1 MFEKKLLQGGAVL
14 DSGENMHFIVS
25 RVKAIK
31 SKSEES
37 ESHGWVK
44 LEFYDNK
51 GEGETDWLPILSE
64 TASNGC
70 GFWSLPETGVQ
81 ALACIFD
88 GTKSGFVIGFLYDEK
103 HKPPV
108 KENEK
113 ACDRTILQT
122 KNHRFELVDEEG
134 KETISISTSKGK
146 MRVVLASDG
155 GIEIA
160 NKMKKGKIEIEAEE
174 LEIESENLIFDE
186 YSTSIEAGVLEIT
199 NSNSVSLNTKKDFK
213 VKGKNV
219 KLNGSTGVTA
229 KGRQIAKQDD
239 KVIGVDTHILMVPS
253 PSGAVPTPFSHP
265 FVGALK
271 EDLAASVKIWN
282 NKVATKNSVAKH
294 LAGHV
299 PTGPGPFQKTPDNKG
314 KVTGG
319 TEKSVKANGKEV
331 AVIGSSVTTCNDIGM
346 RDNSKVIAA
355 GMAIN
360 IPAIA
365 DPMKSEAYERERK
378 QAEEKK
384 GEKQENTQSTSD
396 NASASAEQTTAV
408 NDEVEQNN
416 KLEQKTSDV
425 KNDET
430 SAESQPSFTTPDLT
444 DEKLEEAKK
453 YALCDYGSCSKEKQ
467 KKCPYMKSKTI
478 CEGEFIGNG
487 SKLQKNMMSNSSAYE
502 KGSKNIKERT
512 SLQNIPFTVQHHHLI
527 SSNQC
532 YTQIPELVKLG
543 NFYGYNINNEVNGIC
558 APSGGG
564 YSENMPLDDKIKH
577 SFDAMN
583 KTNVQWHVGMHSMDS
598 VKGKLEKTSKK
609 VNNAL
614 LSNISSSL
622 QSYDASVKK
631 LLQTDL
637 LDKLQTDFEES
648 CRCDD
653 TEQEKADFINKMN
666 AISKEVYAK
675 IANYNKNT
683 ADTRQWFYISKMAF
697 YYAFEETLKSYKNII
712 F

>member
-1 MFEKKLLQGGAVL
+1 LQGGAVL

-229 KGRQIAKQDD
+229 KGKQIAKQDD
-239 KVIGVDTHILMVPS
+239 KVVGLDTHNILVTTP
-253 PSGAVPTPFSHP
+253 GGTVPTPFPHP

-299 PTGPGPFQKTPDNKG
+299 PMGPGPFQKTPDNKG

-331 AVIGSSVTTCNDIGM
+331 AVIGSSVTTCNDIGA
-346 RDNSKVIAA
+346 RNNSKILAA
-355 GMAIN
+355 GMAVN
-360 IPAIA
+360 MPAIA

-378 QAEEKK
+378 TVEEEKTEEKK
-384 GEKQENTQSTSD
+384 VRVYEATTEDFDICMERKEIERVIVDIRNNNNLADERVIVYVQPIFDVIHNNYRNAEALMRLDVHGKIVYPDVFIPLAEKVGCIHTLTRIILNKVSRKIYEIQDYYNFD
-396 NASASAEQTTAV
+396 AV
-408 NDEVEQNN
+408 SVNVSLSEFMDYCLHDELIEIIKRNGISCD
-416 KLEQKTSDV
+416 KIRLEMTESM
-425 KNDET
+425 T
-430 SAESQPSFTTPDLT
+430 SAEVDAIRHNMQEFNAAGVHFYLDDFGTGYSN
-444 DEKLEEAKK
+444 LERIVS
-453 YALCDYGSCSKEKQ
+453 L
-467 KKCPYMKSKTI
+467 PFKTI
-478 CEGEFIGNG
+478 KFDKSLLYKSVDDPILMQLIKNMVDVFKSHGLIVLIEGVENDNQAELSIKLGFEFIQGFNY
-487 SKLQKNMMSNSSAYE
+487 AH
-502 KGSKNIKERT
+502 
-512 SLQNIPFTVQHHHLI
+512 PVPI
-527 SSNQC
+527 S
-532 YTQIPELVKLG
+532 ELE
-543 NFYGYNINNEVNGIC
+543 NF
-558 APSGGG
+558 
-564 YSENMPLDDKIKH
+564 
-577 SFDAMN
+577 
-583 KTNVQWHVGMHSMDS
+583 
-598 VKGKLEKTSKK
+598 
-609 VNNAL
+609 
-614 LSNISSSL
+614 
-622 QSYDASVKK
+622 
-631 LLQTDL
+631 
-637 LDKLQTDFEES
+637 FETKQ
-648 CRCDD
+648 RRL
-653 TEQEKADFINKMN
+653 A
-666 AISKEVYAK
+666 
-675 IANYNKNT
+675 
-683 ADTRQWFYISKMAF
+683 
-697 YYAFEETLKSYKNII
+697 
-712 F
+712 

>member
-1 MFEKKLLQGGAVL
+1 M

-239 KVIGVDTHILMVPS
+239 KVFGMDTHILMVPS

-282 NKVATKNSVAKH
+282 NKVATKGSVAKH

-299 PTGPGPFQKTPDNKG
+299 PMGPGPFQKTPDNKG

-319 TEKSVKANGKEV
+319 TEKSVKANGKKV
-331 AVIGSSVTTCNDIGM
+331 AVIGSSVTTCNDIGA
-346 RDNSKVIAA
+346 RDNSKILAA

-360 IPAIA
+360 MPAIA
-365 DPMKSEAYERERK
+365 DPMKSEAYERARK
-378 QAEEKK
+378 KVSEEKK
-384 GEKQENTQSTSD
+384 VETSEKTPPSNSAGCAPVPQKSD
-396 NASASAEQTTAV
+396 SDVVIYRRVQGGTGPKSSQVRIQV
-408 NDEVEQNN
+408 NDDGTISIPNKKANLNISIDNGEHSDYFLNKRGEDAYIVEMEVPKWFDDFLQETAIP
-416 KLEQKTSDV
+416 QKYYRTNPLNQGGLAPKITD
-425 KNDET
+425 T
-430 SAESQPSFTTPDLT
+430 TTPGKSFELPDPWV
-444 DEKLEEAKK
+444 EWLEENCIHATIKK
-453 YALCDYGSCSKEKQ
+453 Y
-467 KKCPYMKSKTI
+467 
-478 CEGEFIGNG
+478 
-487 SKLQKNMMSNSSAYE
+487 
-502 KGSKNIKERT
+502 
-512 SLQNIPFTVQHHHLI
+512 
-527 SSNQC
+527 
-532 YTQIPELVKLG
+532 
-543 NFYGYNINNEVNGIC
+543 
-558 APSGGG
+558 
-564 YSENMPLDDKIKH
+564 
-577 SFDAMN
+577 
-583 KTNVQWHVGMHSMDS
+583 
-598 VKGKLEKTSKK
+598 
-609 VNNAL
+609 
-614 LSNISSSL
+614 
-622 QSYDASVKK
+622 
-631 LLQTDL
+631 
-637 LDKLQTDFEES
+637 
-648 CRCDD
+648 
-653 TEQEKADFINKMN
+653 
-666 AISKEVYAK
+666 
-675 IANYNKNT
+675 
-683 ADTRQWFYISKMAF
+683 
-697 YYAFEETLKSYKNII
+697 
-712 F
+712 